1 MFFLIGELCQ
11 IKGIIENIYQW
22 FILYVCVFSIMEFSI
37 NFNML
42 MENDISIFRVL
53 FFNNIMDVDV
63 WVLL

>member
-63 WVLL
+63 RVLL